1 MAKNEKTALIVEHD
15 VMMVDYLSDRLI
27 VFEGEPGKYGRA
39 LPPMGMREGMNRF
52 LANIGIT
59 FRRDPPDT
67 GRPRA
72 NKEGSVKDREQ
83 KEIGEYYYLSA

>member
-27 VFEGEPGKYGRA
+27 VFEGQPGRFGKA
-39 LPPMGMREGMNRF
+39 SKPMGMREGMNRF
-52 LANIGIT
+52 LASVGVT
-59 FRRDPPDT
+59 FRRDPDT

-83 KEIGEYYYLSA
+83 KERGEYYYT